1 MSTITSTYDT
11 GSETID
17 GVVFYTDG
25 GNRPSGKYLG
35 WGVHGYSYK
44 DVVPKKGSG
53 NTLYYPSSFGYVSKS
68 DRKEGTI
75 KTEITPLHYFD
86 GYGCTSEFGS
96 NNLAELMA
104 ARLATDKAID
114 LAPKKLLI
122 RTDSEYLIKGSTDW
136 SHSWVRN
143 GWKKADGSVVPNSE
157 YWKQLLKN
165 YQSLKDLNCEIK
177 IEWVKG
183 HSDHLGNNLADKLA
197 TTGVMASANG
207 ESREQIDI
215 SVPEGYWKS
224 TVDKHPFF
232 YLKYLYFITNK
243 ALVTPGEYFICNQV
257 KELELHGKRQSD
269 ASYSVVQLE
278 KPEDIVEF
286 VRSHHVELAGDFEHP
301 AILRLDHIFKSD
313 VYRAIEKYGKNS
325 LVRKFTASQNR
336 LSDLNTLDGEPL
348 THTQNPPRISQRTM
362 DRLRELKDI
371 LENFKN
377 NTGTDVIS
385 SMDIT
390 EYFFEKKSVTKKKET
405 TEELHLRSEINS
417 NFTSLPLI
425 INFDGKDTKVI
436 ISMGIDLPNRNSLK
450 AMESSKLKL
459 TLLYWKPND
468 KILRY
473 AVCINHNND
482 WGIWSGYD
490 SNIVFLK

>member
-1 MSTITSTYDT
+1 MTTNSTTYDT
-11 GSETID
+11 ASESID

-44 DVVPKKGSG
+44 DVIPKKGSG

-75 KTEITPLHYFD
+75 KTEITPINYFD
-86 GYGCTSEFGS
+86 GYGCTQEFGS
-96 NNLAELMA
+96 NNLAEVLA
-104 ARLATDKAID
+104 AKLATDKAID
-114 LAPKKLLI
+114 ILPKKLLI

-143 GWKKADGSVVPNSE
+143 GWVRADGKVVPNAE

-165 YQSLKDLNCEIK
+165 YQTLRDNNCEIK

-183 HSDHLGNNLADKLA
+183 HSDHLGNNLADRLA

-207 ESREQIDI
+207 ESREQIDV
-215 SVPEGYWKS
+215 SPPEGYWKS
-224 TVDKHPFF
+224 NVDKHPFF

-243 ALVTPGEYFICNQV
+243 SIQTKGEYFICNQV

-278 KPEDIVEF
+278 QPEEMVEY
-286 VRSHHVELAGDFEHP
+286 VRQFHTELAGDFEHVS
-301 AILRLDHIFKSD
+301 ILRLDHLFKADTYKS
-313 VYRAIEKYGKNS
+313 IEKYGKNA
-325 LVRKFTASQNR
+325 LVTKFNVNHSR
-336 LSDLNTLDGEPL
+336 LSDLHTLDGEPL
-348 THTQNPPRISQRTM
+348 THTQNPPRISQRTL

-377 NTGTDVIS
+377 NTGTDVITS
-385 SMDIT
+385 LDIT
-390 EYFFEKKSVTKKKET
+390 NYFFETKKITKKKEEI
-405 TEELHLRSEINS
+405 EELHLRSEINS

-425 INFDGKDTKVI
+425 INVEGKDIKVI
-436 ISMGIDLPNRNSLK
+436 VSLGIDLPNRNALK
-450 AMESSKLKL
+450 ALESGKVNLS
-459 TLLYWKPND
+459 LLYWKPND
-468 KILRY
+468 KVIRY
-473 AVCINHNND
+473 AVCIKHNND

-490 SNIVFLK
+490 ANIVFLK